1 MKPRFET
8 PTSSD
13 LITALIVIALF
24 AVPLL
29 LMLFVNS
36 ALPETM
42 IGADGLRQ
50 THAFFSCAENARC
63 VRNASVSA

>member
-1 MKPRFET
+1 MKPRFEK

-13 LITALIVIALF
+13 IITALIVIALF

-36 ALPETM
+36 DNPKP
-42 IGADGLRQ
+42 
-50 THAFFSCAENARC
+50 
-63 VRNASVSA
+63 